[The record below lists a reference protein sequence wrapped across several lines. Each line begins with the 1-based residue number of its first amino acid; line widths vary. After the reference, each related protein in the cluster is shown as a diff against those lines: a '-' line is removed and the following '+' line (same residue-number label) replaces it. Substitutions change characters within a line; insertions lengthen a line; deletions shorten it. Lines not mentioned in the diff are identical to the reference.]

1 MIILQRPHQ
10 CLMHHVVRYVVVAAS
25 RVRAGAARAA
35 PMRNGRAPVCPSD
48 LGRWV
53 NSCRGTMESRVFS
66 ATSVKHDR
74 SGFSNPEHMRTARL
88 CVRAQQ

>member
-35 PMRNGRAPVCPSD
+35 PQWARARVSLRPRP
-48 LGRWV
+48 LG
-53 NSCRGTMESRVFS
+53 
-66 ATSVKHDR
+66 
-74 SGFSNPEHMRTARL
+74 
-88 CVRAQQ
+88 

>member
-35 PMRNGRAPVCPSD
+35 PMGARPCVPQTSAVGLTHVEVQWRV
-48 LGRWV
+48 
-53 NSCRGTMESRVFS
+53 RVFS

>member
-35 PMRNGRAPVCPSD
+35 PMGQWARARVSLRPRP
-48 LGRWV
+48 LG
-53 NSCRGTMESRVFS
+53 
-66 ATSVKHDR
+66 
-74 SGFSNPEHMRTARL
+74 
-88 CVRAQQ
+88 